1 MGVHLTGL
9 LICRDDIEAATVERE
24 LPEHIRR
31 TRDEVGC
38 RSFDVTRRSGTLVW
52 DVAESFVDEAA
63 FAAHQRR
70 VASSD
75 WGSVTAGI
83 ERRYEVR
90 RD

>member
-1 MGVHLTGL
+1 VGVHLSGL
-9 LICRDDIEAATVERE
+9 LICRDDVEASTVERE

-38 RSFDVTRRSGTLVW
+38 QSFDVERRPGTLVW

-70 VASSD
+70 VESSD
-75 WGSVTAGI
+75 WGSATVGI

-90 RD
+90 CD